1 MIRALAK
8 RRRER
13 RAAAALARL
22 AAHFDAQLLAAAD
35 IAITRA
41 RRTLSARMPT
51 LPLQDR
57 LNDRERV
64 DVDDVIGVAHEHFGL
79 AAIPQERAAAA
90 LRARYEH
97 RTGSMDLDTDAYDY
111 PTNPTTD
118 QEK

>member
-1 MIRALAK
+1 VIRALVK

-13 RAAAALARL
+13 RRVAALARL
-22 AAHFDAQLLAAAD
+22 AAHFDAQLAAAAD

-41 RRTLSARMPT
+41 RRELNRRMPT
-51 LPLQDR
+51 LSLR
-57 LNDRERV
+57 EGAYDRERV
-64 DVDDVIGVAHEHFGL
+64 DVDDVLAVAHEHFGL
-79 AAIPQERAAAA
+79 AAVPPERAAAA

-97 RTGSMDLDTDAYDY
+97 RTGGLDLDTDAYDH

>member
-41 RRTLSARMPT
+41 RRTLSARMLT

-64 DVDDVIGVAHEHFGL
+64 DVDDVLAVAHEHFGL
-79 AAIPQERAAAA
+79 VAIPPERAAAA
-90 LRARYEH
+90 LRARYDH
-97 RTGSMDLDTDAYDY
+97 RTGAMDLDTDAYDY
-111 PTNPTTD
+111 PTNT
-118 QEK
+118 QA